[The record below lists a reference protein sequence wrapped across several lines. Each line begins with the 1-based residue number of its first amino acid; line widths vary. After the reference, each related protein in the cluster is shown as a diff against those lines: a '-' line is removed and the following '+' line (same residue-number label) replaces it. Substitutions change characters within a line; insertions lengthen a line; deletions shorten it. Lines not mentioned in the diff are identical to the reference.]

1 MPPHDLP
8 LAHVEEVHSQWLD
21 LVDEP
26 AICEVKAV
34 AVVGGGWWLVWVV
47 VWVVVVVVVVGGWW

>member
-8 LAHVEEVHSQWLD
+8 LAHVEEVRSQWLN

-34 AVVGGGWWLVWVV
+34 AVVGGGWL
-47 VWVVVVVVVVGGWW
+47 VVVGGWW